1 MVVLK
6 KGCLGLKN
14 GLVAKTSVVVVKRV
28 GGGHQQTPILAIV
41 SYYKFYL

>member
-14 GLVAKTSVVVVKRV
+14 RLVAKTSVAVVKRV
-28 GGGHQQTPILAIV
+28 GGGEKRVMELI
-41 SYYKFYL
+41 KGK